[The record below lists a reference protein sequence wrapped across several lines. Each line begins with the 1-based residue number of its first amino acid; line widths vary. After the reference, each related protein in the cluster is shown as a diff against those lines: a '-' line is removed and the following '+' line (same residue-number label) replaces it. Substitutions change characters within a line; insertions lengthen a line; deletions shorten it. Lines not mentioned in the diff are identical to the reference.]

1 MDDIIAHLTR
11 LNQQHYNWFTWGGS
25 LLILLCAVV
34 VVYPAILQKWKEWR
48 MARCIRQTGE
58 DTLTDVFLSDGVEGM
73 HYFPFIILTRKA
85 IVFFKTLQ
93 FRGIIFAAD
102 TIDYWTQVVGKR
114 SYKFHNPMPGM
125 EAEAAS
131 IKALNKK
138 ANVEGRVVFT
148 TDSHF
153 PKGRP
158 QAVMLESEIKGYL
171 QNMMQGEISSVLRET
186 WTQLK
191 QVTAEGSQDKQDR
204 LLMSKPRVLSDTRVR
219 LVWIFVLLAIAWPVW
234 RLI

>member
-11 LNQQHYNWFTWGGS
+11 LNQQHGNWLTWGGLL
-25 LLILLCAVV
+25 LLILCVV
-34 VVYPAILQKWKEWR
+34 VLLYPAILQKWKEWR

-58 DTLTDVFLSDGVEGM
+58 DTLTDVFLSDGVEGV
-73 HYFPFIILTRKA
+73 HYFPFIVLTRKA

-102 TIDYWTQVVGKR
+102 TIDFWTQVVGKR
-114 SYKFHNPMPGM
+114 SYKFHNPLPGL
-125 EAEAAS
+125 EAETAS

-138 ANVEGRVVFT
+138 AQVEGRVIFT
-148 TDSHF
+148 TGSHF

-158 QAVMLESEIKGYL
+158 QAVMLESEVKGYL

-186 WTQLK
+186 WAQLK
-191 QVTAEGSQDKQDR
+191 QVTAESSQDKQDR
-204 LLMSKPRVLSDTRVR
+204 LLMSKPRVLSNGRIR
-219 LVWIFVLLAIAWPVW
+219 LVWVTIFLAIVWLVW